1 MAQLFEKYVRKDY
14 EDYEDFYKN
23 YEVNIP
29 ENFNFAY
36 DCIDELAKKSPDK
49 LAMRWTN
56 VAGQKRDF
64 TFADMKYYSDKTANY
79 LKSLGIGKGDAVMLI
94 LKRHYEYWWTILALH
109 KLGAITIPASNL
121 LTPKEIIY
129 RCNMADIQCIVCTA
143 DGDISHRVQEAAP
156 DCPTLKLLITT
167 SPPENSQWL
176 DFHKGVDEAS
186 PEFIRPE
193 GEEATKNSDIMLIYF
208 TSGTTGMP
216 KMVAHDYLY
225 ALAHITT
232 AAFWH
237 KVDPDGI
244 HLTVSDTGWGKA
256 AWGKLYGQWLA
267 ETCIMVYDFDK
278 FIPSDLL
285 QIMQDYKITTF
296 CAPPTIYRF
305 LVKENMAEYDLSSL
319 KECTNAGEPLNPEIM
334 DKFREFTGITLRE
347 GYGQTET
354 TLTLATYPGMKVCPG
369 SMGRPTPGYT
379 ITLLDENGQKVPDG
393 EVGEIVI
400 RADRDNKP
408 AGMFLGYY
416 RDEELTA
423 SAWHDGY
430 YHTGDTAWRDE
441 HGYYWFVGRTDDVI
455 KSSGYRIG
463 PFEVESALLEHPAVL
478 ECAITGMPHPIRG
491 QIVKA
496 TVVLSKGY
504 SPSDALIK
512 ELQEHVKHTT
522 APYKYPRVIEFVDE
536 LPKTISGKIRRVQI
550 REEDKG

>member
-121 LTPKEIIY
+121 LTPKDIIY
-129 RCNMADIQCIVCTA
+129 RCNMADIKCIVCTA

-156 DCPTLKLLITT
+156 DCPTLQLLITT
-167 SPPENSQWL
+167 SPPENGQWL

-193 GEEATKNSDIMLIYF
+193 GEAATKNSDIMLIYF

>member
-1 MAQLFEKYVRKDY
+1 MAQLFENYVRKDY

-23 YEVNIP
+23 YKLNIP

-56 VAGQKRDF
+56 VAGDKRDF
-64 TFADMKYYSDKTANY
+64 TFAEMKYYSDKTANY
-79 LKSLGIGKGDAVMLI
+79 LKSLGISKGDAVMLI

-121 LTPKEIIY
+121 LTPKDIIY
-129 RCNMADIQCIVCTA
+129 RCNMADIKCIVCTA

-156 DCPTLKLLITT
+156 ECPSLKLLITT
-167 SPPENSQWL
+167 NAPENSGWL
-176 DFHKGVDEAS
+176 DFHKGVNAAS
-186 PEFIRPE
+186 PEFIRPT
-193 GEEATKNSDIMLIYF
+193 GKEATKNSDIMLIYF

-237 KVDPDGI
+237 KVDPNGI

-278 FIPSDLL
+278 FIPCDLL

-305 LVKENMAEYDLSSL
+305 LVKEDMSKYDLSSL
-319 KECTNAGEPLNPEIM
+319 QECTNAGEPLNPEIM

-369 SMGRPTPGYT
+369 SMGRPTPGYE
-379 ITLLDENGQKVPDG
+379 ITLLDENGQQVPDG
-393 EVGEIVI
+393 DVGEIVI

-408 AGMFLGYY
+408 VGMFLGYY
-416 RDEELTA
+416 RDEELTN

-504 SPSDALIK
+504 SPSDELIK

-522 APYKYPRVIEFVDE
+522 APYKYPRVIEFVEE

>member
-1 MAQLFEKYVRKDY
+1 
-14 EDYEDFYKN
+14 
-23 YEVNIP
+23 
-29 ENFNFAY
+29 
-36 DCIDELAKKSPDK
+36 
-49 LAMRWTN
+49 
-56 VAGQKRDF
+56 
-64 TFADMKYYSDKTANY
+64 
-79 LKSLGIGKGDAVMLI
+79 
-94 LKRHYEYWWTILALH
+94 
-109 KLGAITIPASNL
+109 
-121 LTPKEIIY
+121 
-129 RCNMADIQCIVCTA
+129 
-143 DGDISHRVQEAAP
+143 
-156 DCPTLKLLITT
+156 
-167 SPPENSQWL
+167 
-176 DFHKGVDEAS
+176 
-186 PEFIRPE
+186 
-193 GEEATKNSDIMLIYF
+193 
-208 TSGTTGMP
+208 
-216 KMVAHDYLY
+216 
-225 ALAHITT
+225 
-232 AAFWH
+232 
-237 KVDPDGI
+237 
-244 HLTVSDTGWGKA
+244 
-256 AWGKLYGQWLA
+256 
-267 ETCIMVYDFDK
+267 MVYDFDK
-278 FIPSDLL
+278 FIPCDLL

-305 LVKENMAEYDLSSL
+305 LVKEDMSKYDLSSL

-347 GYGQTET
+347 GYGQTES

-369 SMGRPTPGYT
+369 SMGRPTPGYE
-379 ITLLDENGQKVPDG
+379 ITLLDENGQLVPDG
-393 EVGEIVI
+393 DVGEIVI

-408 AGMFLGYY
+408 VGMFLGYY
-416 RDEELTA
+416 RDEELTN

-504 SPSDALIK
+504 SPSDELIK

-522 APYKYPRVIEFVDE
+522 APYKYPRVIEFVEE

>member
-1 MAQLFEKYVRKDY
+1 MAQLFENYVRKDY

-23 YEVNIP
+23 YKLNVP

-36 DCIDELAKKSPDK
+36 DCMDVLAEKSPDK

-56 VAGQKRDF
+56 VAGDKRDF
-64 TFADMKYYSDKTANY
+64 TFAEMKYYSDKTANY
-79 LKSLGIGKGDAVMLI
+79 LKSLGIKKGDAVMLI

-121 LTPKEIIY
+121 LTPKDIIY
-129 RCNMADIQCIVCTA
+129 RCNMADIKCIVCTA

-156 DCPTLKLLITT
+156 ECPSLKLLITT
-167 SPPENSQWL
+167 NAPENSQWL
-176 DFHKGVDEAS
+176 DFHKGVDAAS
-186 PEFIRPE
+186 SEFIRPT

-237 KVDPDGI
+237 RVDPDGI

-278 FIPSDLL
+278 FIPCDLL

-305 LVKENMAEYDLSSL
+305 LVKEDMSKYDLSSL

-369 SMGRPTPGYT
+369 SMGRPTPGYE
-379 ITLLDENGQKVPDG
+379 ITLLDENGQLVPDG
-393 EVGEIVI
+393 DVGEIVI

-408 AGMFLGYY
+408 VGMFLGYY
-416 RDEELTA
+416 RDEELTN

-504 SPSDALIK
+504 SPSDELIK

-522 APYKYPRVIEFVDE
+522 APYKYPRVIEFVEE

>member
-1 MAQLFEKYVRKDY
+1 MAQLFENYVRKDY
-14 EDYEDFYKN
+14 ENYEDFYEN
-23 YEVNIP
+23 YKLNIP

-36 DCIDELAKKSPDK
+36 DCIDVLAGKSPDK

-56 VAGQKRDF
+56 VAGDKRDF
-64 TFADMKYYSDKTANY
+64 TFAQMKYYSDKTANY

-121 LTPKEIIY
+121 LTPKDIVY
-129 RCNMADIQCIVCTA
+129 RCNMADIKCIVCTA
-143 DGDISHRVQEAAP
+143 DGDISARVQEAAP
-156 DCPTLKLLITT
+156 QCPSLKLLITT
-167 SPPENSQWL
+167 SPPSNEHWL
-176 DFHKGVDEAS
+176 DFHKGVEQAS
-186 PEFIRPE
+186 PEFIRPT
-193 GEEATKNSDIMLIYF
+193 GEAATKNSDIMLIYF

-237 KVDPDGI
+237 RVDPDGI

-278 FIPSDLL
+278 FIPCDLL

-305 LVKENMAEYDLSSL
+305 LVKEDMSKYDLSSL

-334 DKFREFTGITLRE
+334 DKFHEYTGITLRE

-369 SMGRPTPGYT
+369 SMGRPTPGYD
-379 ITLLDENGQKVPDG
+379 ITLVDENGQQVPDG

-400 RADRDNKP
+400 RAQRGSKP

-441 HGYYWFVGRTDDVI
+441 HGYFWFVGRTDDVI

-504 SPSDALIK
+504 APSDQLVK

-522 APYKYPRVIEFVDE
+522 APYKYPRVIEFVEE

-550 REEDKG
+550 REEDKN

>member
-14 EDYEDFYKN
+14 ADYEDFYKN
-23 YEVNIP
+23 YKLEIP

-36 DCIDELAKKSPDK
+36 DCIDELAKKSPNK

-56 VAGQKRDF
+56 VAGEKRDF
-64 TFADMKYYSDKTANY
+64 TFAEMKYYSDKTANY
-79 LKSLGIGKGDAVMLI
+79 LKGLGIGKGDAVMLI

-121 LTPKEIIY
+121 LTPKDIIY
-129 RCNMADIQCIVCTA
+129 RCNMADIKCIVCTS

-156 DCPTLKLLITT
+156 ECPSLKLLITT
-167 SPPENSQWL
+167 NAPENSGWL
-176 DFHKGVDEAS
+176 DFHKGVNAASDQFTRPTGEA
-186 PEFIRPE
+186 
-193 GEEATKNSDIMLIYF
+193 ATKNSDIMLIYF

-278 FIPSDLL
+278 FVPCDLL
-285 QIMQDYKITTF
+285 KIMQDYKITTF

-305 LVKENMAEYDLSSL
+305 LVKEDMSKYDLSSL

-369 SMGRPTPGYT
+369 SMGRPTPGYE
-379 ITLLDENGQKVPDG
+379 ITLLDENGQQVPDG
-393 EVGEIVI
+393 DVGEITI
-400 RADRDNKP
+400 RADREHKP
-408 AGMFLGYY
+408 VGMFLGYY
-416 RDEELTA
+416 RDEALTN

-504 SPSDALIK
+504 APSDELIK

-522 APYKYPRVIEFVDE
+522 APYKYPRVIEFVEE

>member
-14 EDYEDFYKN
+14 ADYEDFYKN
-23 YEVNIP
+23 YKLEIP

-36 DCIDELAKKSPDK
+36 DCIDELAKKSPNK

-56 VAGQKRDF
+56 VAGEKRDF
-64 TFADMKYYSDKTANY
+64 TFAEMKYYSDKTANY
-79 LKSLGIGKGDAVMLI
+79 LKGLGIGKGDAVMLI

-121 LTPKEIIY
+121 LTPKDIIY
-129 RCNMADIQCIVCTA
+129 RCNMADIKCIVCTS

-156 DCPTLKLLITT
+156 ECPSLKLLITT
-167 SPPENSQWL
+167 NAPENSGWL
-176 DFHKGVDEAS
+176 DFHKGVNAASDQFTRPTGEA
-186 PEFIRPE
+186 
-193 GEEATKNSDIMLIYF
+193 ATKNSDIMLIYF

-278 FIPSDLL
+278 FVPCDLL
-285 QIMQDYKITTF
+285 KIMQDYKITTF

-305 LVKENMAEYDLSSL
+305 LVKEDMSKYDLSSL

-369 SMGRPTPGYT
+369 SMGRPTPSYE
-379 ITLLDENGQKVPDG
+379 ITLLDENGQQVPDG
-393 EVGEIVI
+393 DVGEITI
-400 RADRDNKP
+400 RADREHKP
-408 AGMFLGYY
+408 VGMFLGYY
-416 RDEELTA
+416 RDEALTN

-504 SPSDALIK
+504 VPSDELIK

-522 APYKYPRVIEFVDE
+522 APYKYPRVIEFVEE